1 MFDTLNYRQ
10 FFSLVID
17 NLDLKQKL
25 RSMYE
30 WFIFED
36 NNNNHHVTIDHHH
49 KAESHHH
56 YHHEWPSSIT
66 KQNLIEG
73 VDDDVVVIFI
83 IFFLFISMFVYYLFT
98 RFDHFTTVTL
108 NSLTS
113 SSAATSSLLIDT
125 TQQQQQ
131 STQTI
136 LPNSSINNN
145 NNNMFQRQRHFNSMD
160 SNCPV
165 CLNTFVLPVET
176 NCGHLFCGQ
185 CIVVYWQ
192 QSQWRGGP
200 IKCPVCRQQVNILLP
215 CFQLN
220 NINQNVNNNSMS
232 NSNLNSTEST
242 TTTTTNGDSS
252 NEQHQSQ
259 NNVADMARQVTSQ
272 INSYNRRFSGE
283 PRPWY
288 DYLYD
293 LPTMLRH
300 LTNDFFSFN
309 GLFYMFRLRV
319 VICFFAAILYLISP
333 LDMIPEAVFGIFGLF
348 DDIVVVLLLAIYV
361 TIIYRRFL
369 SSRWGDD

>member
-1 MFDTLNYRQ
+1 MEIWN
-10 FFSLVID
+10 
-17 NLDLKQKL
+17 
-25 RSMYE
+25 
-30 WFIFED
+30 
-36 NNNNHHVTIDHHH
+36 
-49 KAESHHH
+49 
-56 YHHEWPSSIT
+56 
-66 KQNLIEG
+66 
-73 VDDDVVVIFI
+73 VVQSW
-83 IFFLFISMFVYYLFT
+83 L
-98 RFDHFTTVTL
+98 FDHFTTVTI

-113 SSAATSSLLIDT
+113 SSSATSSLLIDT
-125 TQQQQQ
+125 TQQQSQTTILTNSNQQ
-131 STQTI
+131 SPI
-136 LPNSSINNN
+136 N

-165 CLNTFVLPVET
+165 CLNPFLLPVET

-220 NINQNVNNNSMS
+220 NINQNVNNNSMV
-232 NSNLNSTEST
+232 SNLNAEST
-242 TTTTTNGDSS
+242 TTINGDSS
-252 NEQHQSQ
+252 NEQQPTL
-259 NNVADMARQVTSQ
+259 NNIADTARQVTSQ

-319 VICFFAAILYLISP
+319 IICFFAAILYLISP
-333 LDMIPEAVFGIFGLF
+333 LDMIPEAVFGIFGLI

-369 SSRWGDD
+369 SSRWVDD

>member
-1 MFDTLNYRQ
+1 MEFWNVL
-10 FFSLVID
+10 
-17 NLDLKQKL
+17 
-25 RSMYE
+25 
-30 WFIFED
+30 
-36 NNNNHHVTIDHHH
+36 
-49 KAESHHH
+49 
-56 YHHEWPSSIT
+56 PSR
-66 KQNLIEG
+66 L
-73 VDDDVVVIFI
+73 
-83 IFFLFISMFVYYLFT
+83 
-98 RFDHFTTVTL
+98 FDHFTTVTL
-108 NSLTS
+108 NSLNS
-113 SSAATSSLLIDT
+113 SSSTTSSLLIDT
-125 TQQQQQ
+125 TQQQ
-131 STQTI
+131 SQTI
-136 LPNSSINNN
+136 LSNSNQQSINN

-165 CLNTFVLPVET
+165 CLNPFLLPVET

-220 NINQNVNNNSMS
+220 NINQNVNNNSMVS
-232 NSNLNSTEST
+232 NSNTEST
-242 TTTTTNGDSS
+242 TSTTNGDSS
-252 NEQHQSQ
+252 TEQQPFLNPT
-259 NNVADMARQVTSQ
+259 NNIADTARQVTSQ

-319 VICFFAAILYLISP
+319 IICFFAAILYLISP

-369 SSRWGDD
+369 SSRWGDE